1 MGLVMYDAIDVSQ
14 FTGLTMD
21 AAAGYVDGS
30 WPTFATLGRHV
41 PPGTKLVS
49 VSVFGNPADCIDVEK
64 GDVNNNQGATWAR
77 RRIDEGHWKP
87 IVYTS
92 ASNATA
98 MFNALRAVGVQ
109 RNQIRFWSAHYTTRH
124 ICSPSVCGYP
134 QADGTQWTAQ
144 AHGRNL
150 DQSELENSFFQQAP
164 QPSPPN
170 MRLKEPTMQITF
182 GPDQKAGIPIPG
194 GVSHFRL
201 ACSQGAKI
209 AIQWPGTTVATRTVE
224 LSSSRRH
231 DEALPS
237 DQQGQVILFADE
249 ALGPVYLAW
258 I

>member
-1 MGLVMYDAIDVSQ
+1 
-14 FTGLTMD
+14 
-21 AAAGYVDGS
+21 
-30 WPTFATLGRHV
+30 
-41 PPGTKLVS
+41 
-49 VSVFGNPADCIDVEK
+49 
-64 GDVNNNQGATWAR
+64 
-77 RRIDEGHWKP
+77 
-87 IVYTS
+87 
-92 ASNATA
+92 
-98 MFNALRAVGVQ
+98 
-109 RNQIRFWSAHYTTRH
+109 
-124 ICSPSVCGYP
+124 
-134 QADGTQWTAQ
+134 
-144 AHGRNL
+144 
-150 DQSELENSFFQQAP
+150 
-164 QPSPPN
+164 
-170 MRLKEPTMQITF
+170 MQITF